1 MPRSQTALALT
12 LTLLL
17 GGLFTANVAR
27 SEVTTATSPAPPR
40 LYSDSRLIV
49 RDRISVEVI
58 GQGPDLILIPGLASS
73 RETWRATADRLKSHY
88 RLHLIEVAG
97 FAGEPARGNS
107 EGPVLIPTA
116 EAIDAYIR
124 DQGLSPATVIGHSL
138 GGTMILWLAVH
149 HPEDLRKA
157 LVVDALPSF
166 AIVMMGP
173 NVTAEQV
180 RPMAEAIR
188 HAPPTP
194 PSANTR
200 MIANLV
206 SEGPNR
212 AMVEAWYA
220 SSNSAVVANALADD
234 LELDL
239 RPDLAAIHTPI
250 LLLYPDNTPAGAPA
264 GAMDGAYKAMFAGA
278 PGVRLSGVDHS
289 LHFIMLDQPTAFAAR
304 LDAFLATP

>member
-1 MPRSQTALALT
+1 MLHSRPALAVALA
-12 LTLLL
+12 LLL
-17 GGLFTANVAR
+17 GGLIPVTAAR
-27 SEVTTATSPAPPR
+27 SETTTATAPTPPR
-40 LYSDSRLIV
+40 LYSDSRLVV
-49 RDRISVEVI
+49 RDRISVEVV

-88 RLHLIEVAG
+88 RLHLVEVAG

-107 EGPVLIPTA
+107 EGPVLTPTA

-149 HPEDLRKA
+149 HPEDLRRA

-166 AIVMMGP
+166 ATVMMGP
-173 NVTAEQV
+173 GATPEQV

-188 HAPPTP
+188 HAPPIP

-250 LLLYPDNTPAGAPA
+250 LLLYPDNTPAGAPP

-278 PGVRLSGVDHS
+278 PGVKLSGVDHS